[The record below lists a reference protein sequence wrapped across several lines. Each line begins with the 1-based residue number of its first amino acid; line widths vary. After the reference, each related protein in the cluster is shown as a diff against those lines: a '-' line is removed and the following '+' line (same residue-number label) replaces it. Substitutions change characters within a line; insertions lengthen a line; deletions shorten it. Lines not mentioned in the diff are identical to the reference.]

1 VNAGQT
7 RFFCRCGRLL
17 TVDAGSRDVTCPT
30 CRERNVVPHLGGAA
44 PPREPAVDA
53 ARDLAPAP
61 APAGS
66 ATAVLGPRATQRVG
80 PFELVALLGQG
91 GMGSVWRARDPR
103 RGRDVALKLLH
114 PALQAR
120 PDFLSRFQREARAAA
135 SLRHANIVE
144 VLDSGIDGPAPW
156 IAMELVEGDDFLAAA
171 QRGLLRIDNIV
182 PVALQAARGL
192 MAAAEVGITHRD
204 VKPGNLLLTRDGV
217 VKVADFGL
225 AKAVDSTSRVTVT
238 GEILGTPHYMAPEQG
253 RGDRVDHRAD
263 LYALGATLYHVLGGA
278 PPHEA
283 ESPVAVIMKHLREE
297 PLPLRT
303 RSPSVPPGL
312 ERVIHRLLQ
321 KEPEQRYQSHAAL
334 IDDLE
339 RLAAGRE
346 PVGGADPP
354 MRRVQHGGTT
364 YVMPHE
370 QTTEFV
376 LEPAGALRRLLA
388 FAVDLVAIEL
398 LLHLLLIA
406 GRTLLGVAAPDN
418 SFFRRFVQPAPE
430 GGDDLRTLLLAGGA
444 IAAALV
450 YFLAADARGGR
461 TVGRKWL
468 SLRLCGRDGGDLGLA
483 RAAWRTLLIAPGL
496 LLIAPTLTRCVAS
509 LFRLLGGDD
518 SLAARAP
525 MAAGLAWLLVLE
537 LLGRM
542 SAFGRPLQDGL
553 SGATVYVAQR
563 SRTPASWAQP
573 TSAAASPGR
582 AARWSIVPGGGLVS
596 VGHPLAGLAFFA
608 ATMGALFTGAPAPI
622 GIGLWIVAG
631 AIARSIA
638 RRRQSEAAAR
648 PAPTAAIPPPPPT
661 LRRQES

>member
-1 VNAGQT
+1 VNSGQT

-30 CRERNVVPHLGGAA
+30 CKERNVVPHLGAAA
-44 PPREPAVDA
+44 PP
-53 ARDLAPAP
+53 ARDLAREPAAAP
-61 APAGS
+61 PPAGS
-66 ATAVLGPRATQRVG
+66 ATAVLGPRATHRVG

-103 RGRDVALKLLH
+103 HGRDVALKLLH
-114 PALQAR
+114 PALQSR

-182 PVALQAARGL
+182 PIALQAARGL
-192 MAAAEVGITHRD
+192 MAAAAMGITHRD

-253 RGDRVDHRAD
+253 KGDRVDHRAD

-303 RSPSVPPGL
+303 RNPGVPVGL

-339 RLAAGRE
+339 RLAEGRE
-346 PVGGADPP
+346 
-354 MRRVQHGGTT
+354 
-364 YVMPHE
+364 PHE

-388 FAVDLVAIEL
+388 FAVDLAAVEV

-406 GRTLLGVAAPDN
+406 GRTILGGATSQG
-418 SFFRRFVQPAPE
+418 SFFRRLTQPE
-430 GGDDLRTLLLAGGA
+430 LDSGDPARTALLAGVA
-444 IAAALV
+444 IAAALL

-496 LLIAPTLTRCVAS
+496 LLIAPTLTRCVEA
-509 LFRLLGGDD
+509 LFRLLQWDD

-525 MAAGLAWLLVLE
+525 MGAGLAWLLVLE

-553 SGATVYVAQR
+553 SGAFVYVAQR
-563 SRTPASWAQP
+563 SRTPASWSNAKS
-573 TSAAASPGR
+573 TTTSPGR

-596 VGHPLAGLAFFA
+596 VGHPFAGLAFFA
-608 ATMGALFTGAPAPI
+608 ATMGALFTGAPAVL
-622 GIGLWIVAG
+622 GIGLWVGAG
-631 AIARSIA
+631 ALARSIA
-638 RRRQSEAAAR
+638 RRRQGEAAAR
-648 PAPTAAIPPPPPT
+648 PTPTAAIAPPPPT

>member
-1 VNAGQT
+1 VNGGQT

-30 CRERNVVPHLGGAA
+30 CKERSAVPHLGAAA
-44 PPREPAVDA
+44 PPERDA
-53 ARDLAPAP
+53 ARDFAPP
-61 APAGS
+61 QQQPAGT
-66 ATAVLGPRATQRVG
+66 ATAVLGPRATHRVG

-103 RGRDVALKLLH
+103 HGRDVALKLLH
-114 PALQAR
+114 PALQSR

-135 SLRHANIVE
+135 SLRHPNIVA

-253 RGDRVDHRAD
+253 KGDRVDHRAD

-303 RSPSVPPGL
+303 RNPGVPVGL

-339 RLAAGRE
+339 RLAEGRE

-364 YVMPHE
+364 YVMAHE

-376 LEPAGALRRLLA
+376 LEPAGGLRRLLA

-406 GRTLLGVAAPDN
+406 GRTLLAVPPSEG
-418 SFFRRFVQPAPE
+418 SFFRRYAHPGPE
-430 GGDDLRTLLLAGGA
+430 SGDPMRTALLAGGA

-450 YFLAADARGGR
+450 YFFAADARGGR

-496 LLIAPTLTRCVAS
+496 LLVAPTLTRCVES
-509 LFRLLGGDD
+509 LFRLVGWDD

-525 MAAGLAWLLVLE
+525 MGAGLAWLLVLE

-553 SGATVYVAQR
+553 SGAFTYVAQR
-563 SRTPASWAQP
+563 SRTPASWAGP
-573 TSAAASPGR
+573 TASATASPGR

-608 ATMGALFTGAPAPI
+608 ATMGALFTGAPVVL
-622 GIGLWIVAG
+622 GIGLWVGAA

-638 RRRQSEAAAR
+638 RRRQGEAAAR
-648 PAPTAAIPPPPPT
+648 PTPTAAIAPPPPT